1 MAESDKPGGASAP
14 GTPDRPE
21 LRPGFTALHLGNADR
36 GYLGFRIAFA
46 TLLATFYVT
55 GVFDLGGG
63 VPVMARLLFASGLV
77 LFIIATVGAI
87 VARLAFHQPSDR
99 ILWGVLPF
107 DLVAAGMLIWA
118 TGHHQD
124 PFYPWLL
131 GISIAYAAFMHRRDA
146 WIVSG
151 LAAVVYLLAH
161 FLGHGA
167 IHAPS
172 DLFLLVFKGAAI
184 VFTGAMVASGMQRQ
198 AERQG
203 RLLASQHEVRDL
215 NERLSRRLAE
225 LRSIS
230 EITEVI
236 HSTLDFDRV
245 GPLVLDIL
253 SKVIDLPAS
262 ALFVIDKDK
271 NETLFSAS
279 SGVATTVAR
288 GMSDAYMFG
297 LDDKPDETFACTTI
311 LDHKRLMVVFCAS
324 GDRIERMNT
333 EDRLVLQAVSSELV
347 VAVENSQLYK
357 LTKRLSIT
365 DELTGLYNYR
375 YLQQR
380 LEDEIERARRYGRS
394 LSLLMLDVDDFK
406 KFNDGYGHI
415 AGDRALAEIGGA
427 LRLAVRE
434 IDVACRYGGEE
445 FAVLLPETDAEGA
458 FVVAEKVRE
467 AIAFHSFADG
477 ERERGVHL
485 TVSIGL
491 ATYPALAADR
501 EELLRQ
507 ADGAL
512 YQAKTTGRD
521 RVRAPSGEVVKIV
534 REFEEAAASESADK
548 GSDPQGGDGS

>member
-1 MAESDKPGGASAP
+1 MPASDALERAPAP
-14 GTPDRPE
+14 GPPDRSE
-21 LRPGFTALHLGNADR
+21 LRPGFVATHLGKADR

-46 TLLATFYVT
+46 TLLAALYVT

-63 VPVMARLLFASGLV
+63 TAETMRFLFLSGLV
-77 LFIIATVGAI
+77 LFIIATVCAV
-87 VARLAFHQPSDR
+87 VARLALRQPSER
-99 ILWGVLPF
+99 VLWGMLPF
-107 DLVAAGMLIWA
+107 DLIAAGMLIWA
-118 TGHHQD
+118 TSQYQD
-124 PFYPWLL
+124 PFYPWIL
-131 GISIAYAAFMHRRDA
+131 GMSIVYAALMRRRDA

-151 LAAVVYLLAH
+151 LAAFVYLLAH
-161 FLGHGA
+161 FLSGGA
-167 IHAPS
+167 MRAPS
-172 DLFLLVFKGAAI
+172 DPVMLVFRAAGI
-184 VFTGAMVASGMQRQ
+184 VFTGVVAASIMQRQ
-198 AERQG
+198 TEREE
-203 RLLASQHEVRDL
+203 RLLASQQEVHDL
-215 NERLSRRLAE
+215 NERLSRRLSE
-225 LRSIS
+225 LHAVS

-236 HSTLDFDRV
+236 HSTLDFERV

-253 SKVIDLPAS
+253 SKVIDVPAS

-271 NETLFSAS
+271 DETLFSAS
-279 SGVATTVAR
+279 SGVAPTVAR
-288 GMSDAYMFG
+288 GMPDAYMLG
-297 LDDKPDETFACTTI
+297 PDGKPDETFACTTI
-311 LDHKRLMVVFCAS
+311 LDHKRLMVVFCTP
-324 GDRIERMNT
+324 GDRIERMST

-394 LSLLMLDVDDFK
+394 LSLLMLDADDFK
-406 KFNDGYGHI
+406 KFNDTHGHI

-434 IDVACRYGGEE
+434 IDVSCRYGGEE

-467 AIAFHSFADG
+467 SVAFHSFADSEG
-477 ERERGVHL
+477 ERGVHL

-491 ATYPALAADR
+491 ATYPALAANR

-507 ADGAL
+507 ADDAL

-521 RVRAPSGEVVKIV
+521 RVRTPSGEVVKIV
-534 REFEEAAASESADK
+534 HGFDEAVATGSADK
-548 GSDPQGGDGS
+548 GPDQQGGDGL